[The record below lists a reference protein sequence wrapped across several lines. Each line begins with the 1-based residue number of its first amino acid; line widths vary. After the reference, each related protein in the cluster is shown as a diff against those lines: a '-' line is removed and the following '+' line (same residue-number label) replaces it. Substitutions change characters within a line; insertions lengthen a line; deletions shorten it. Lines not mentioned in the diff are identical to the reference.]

1 MAALIVTDNYF
12 YLQGLLNIANDDCFV
27 DWIDNIDSEFA
38 CLQCQGLSA
47 EDYVIIN
54 FSQIDK
60 MLCAYR
66 FYLSNSPAKVIV
78 APDAKFVSDVSDIN
92 NICFLSA
99 NASVKTVEIIL
110 NLNKFKARKR
120 NLTERE
126 EKIMALMLTGNVTH
140 DVSEILGLSIKT
152 VSLHKSNTSN
162 KVGLLNNNTVT
173 ILRLMRFIL
182 PASGRNIA
190 FI

>member
-27 DWIDNIDSEFA
+27 DWIDNVDSEFA
-38 CLQCQGLSA
+38 RFQCKRLSA
-47 EDYVIIN
+47 EDYVIIH

-99 NASVKTVEIIL
+99 NASVKTVESIL
-110 NLNKFKARKR
+110 NLNKFKVRKR

-173 ILRLMRFIL
+173 ILKLMRFIL